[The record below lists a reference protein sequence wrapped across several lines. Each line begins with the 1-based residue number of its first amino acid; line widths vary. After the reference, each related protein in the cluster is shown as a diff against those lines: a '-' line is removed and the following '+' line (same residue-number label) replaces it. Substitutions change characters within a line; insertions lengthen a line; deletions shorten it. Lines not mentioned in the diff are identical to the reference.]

1 MNARRTRLRRQLRWF
16 VETWPKGWRFW
27 LCATLGIAASLGILH
42 ERWGVPRDVRQPVLV
57 FPVGTAL
64 LILGYFGFYRALQ
77 FHPGTSKRYR
87 EWLVHTPYS
96 VERLPQGP
104 LLIAWRD
111 GVFVITI
118 SFLLLGSE
126 WVPLYAGVLLSLW
139 IPGHDGL
146 HLLYRLGM
154 YRAAWLIGIA
164 LAASVA
170 FMNRPLLSSA
180 LLVGVYAPSAST
192 IRTSIRPD
200 VLTGISTRAESAFRS
215 LRTIGLRGEQ
225 MKTAAQRRQRV
236 EYARSINPANRE
248 ANLLPFDYGLEV
260 GWPLAIF
267 GSCEH

>member
-42 ERWGVPRDVRQPVLV
+42 EEWGVPRDVRQPVLV

-96 VERLPQGP
+96 VERLPKGP

-126 WVPLYAGVLLSLW
+126 WVPLYAGVLLFLFGYLATMDY
-139 IPGHDGL
+139 IFYP
-146 HLLYRLGM
+146 LGM

-180 LLVGVYAPSAST
+180 LLVGVYALSARLFEPPYDPMS
-192 IRTSIRPD
+192 
-200 VLTGISTRAESAFRS
+200 
-215 LRTIGLRGEQ
+215 
-225 MKTAAQRRQRV
+225 
-236 EYARSINPANRE
+236 
-248 ANLLPFDYGLEV
+248 
-260 GWPLAIF
+260 
-267 GSCEH
+267 